1 MRSTTGKAADVEE
14 PDTPVDGRS
23 TRWDGHRAKRRRELI
38 EATLRAIRK
47 HGASVGMEDIAA
59 MAGTSKTVF
68 YRHFHDR
75 AGLYR
80 AVSERVD
87 ANIMRDVTKAVGTDP
102 VSFAA
107 LDPEDPDS
115 PSPRAL
121 IASAVD
127 GYLRLV
133 EEEPEIYRFIVSAP
147 LVPPGER
154 VDADPAAG
162 VSAQIASQISALI
175 AASLEALG
183 RDPSP
188 ATTWGNAVVGMVRA
202 TGDQWLRAGAASSGT
217 SRERLRED
225 LTELIWGG
233 MSSAWI
239 EEPPKE

>member
-1 MRSTTGKAADVEE
+1 M
-14 PDTPVDGRS
+14 
-23 TRWDGHRAKRRRELI
+23 

-47 HGASVGMEDIAA
+47 HGASVGMEEIAA

-68 YRHFHDR
+68 YRHFADR

-87 ANIMRDVTKAVGTDP
+87 ANIMRDVTKAVGSDP
-102 VSFAA
+102 AA
-107 LDPEDPDS
+107 RLLLEGAAVGS
-115 PSPRAL
+115 TSPRTL
-121 IASAVD
+121 IATAVD
-127 GYLRLV
+127 AYLRLV
-133 EEEPEIYRFIVSAP
+133 EDEPEIYRFVVSAP

-154 VDADPAAG
+154 AEADPAAD
-162 VSAQIASQISALI
+162 VSQRVADQISTLI
-175 AASLEALG
+175 AASLKTLG

-202 TGDQWLRAGAASSGT
+202 TGDQWLRAGAATSGT

-233 MSSAWI
+233 MSSAWNQDV
-239 EEPPKE
+239 PKE